1 MFVGIRETSVF
12 QEELFVRDQIRAPF
26 HQAQVQGYDAKSWII
41 LPTGCQIAVTSHL
54 LSQQLDFVS
63 YPENWI
69 WWTGLRSQSM
79 TGASP
84 HSFEWGG
91 GADSGES
98 KPPTPKFWF
107 LLRFCPLW
115 FGNIDKSKD
124 FGFWFMGFWFLFF
137 FLFLSD
143 FFSFFL
149 SEFWGADIP
158 PEFWTRGHIPQ
169 WRRPWTMIS
178 FNGMIAL
185 FVV

>member
-26 HQAQVQGYDAKSWII
+26 HQAQVQGYDAKSWNI
-41 LPTGCQIAVTSHL
+41 LPMGCQIVVTSHL

-69 WWTGLRSQSM
+69 WWTGLGSQSM
-79 TGASP
+79 TGVITK
-84 HSFEWGG
+84 FWLGRGG

-98 KPPTPKFWF
+98 KPPTTKFWF

-124 FGFWFMGFWFLFF
+124 FGFWFLGFWFLIFSF
-137 FLFLSD
+137 SFW

-149 SEFWGADIP
+149 SDFWGADIP
-158 PEFWTRGHIPQ
+158 PEFWTRGHILQ